1 MFLETKSSSRLS
13 SLSLTASLKAA
24 QLSTNLRLL
33 QTSVQATSTRVLLQN
48 ALSRYDKGNNT
59 NANWVNADADLTN
72 ALSSGGSGASATLLQ
87 ARVVSKNGTG
97 AGGPYGLVNVTT
109 QHAQDQIQLP
119 YSDANGSSVYLGDPG
134 LGFPPPLYPNL
145 TFTSI
150 VVNGTFNASNA
161 SFDGYPLNTDAAIF
175 LGPFQVNN
183 TFALFSITVP
193 IINNTSSTDVLGWI
207 TVVLDGN
214 LIYGVITSPEG
225 LESTGVVLIVGP
237 VYANNTFPPGILYS
251 SNAKDSRSAEKAEL
265 VQFILPPLNNS
276 SQSTRHSARS
286 YGQPNTPF
294 TMGSYPG
301 VLQGFTQKQ
310 NAIHNAGS
318 LLSTTNEEGDSVSV
332 GYALPSTTLVNWVLL
347 VEQAHS
353 EVVEP
358 INHLRNVLLACVFGT
373 IGVICLLLYPIAH
386 ISVRPIRRLRHA
398 TKQTVEPY
406 GQPSDEGSI
415 RSSTSNDDDDF
426 GADAVVSGDD
436 NDLEGQVAKKEG
448 FLDQIPIWG
457 RKRRKDAVERREH
470 ARRQTFRIPGKVEDR
485 KHIVHDE
492 LTDLTETFNE
502 MSEELVMQY
511 ERLEERVKER
521 TAELEESKKAAEA
534 ANESKTLFIAVGI
547 SLDSSNVAFSLML
560 ILPEYIT

>member
-1 MFLETKSSSRLS
+1 MT
-13 SLSLTASLKAA
+13 
-24 QLSTNLRLL
+24 TNLRLL
-33 QTSVQATSTRVLLQN
+33 QSSVQATSTRVLLQN

-59 NANWVNADADLTN
+59 AANWVNADADLTN
-72 ALSSGGSGASATLLQ
+72 ALSSGGSSASATLLQ

-97 AGGPYGLVNVTT
+97 IGGPYGLINVTT
-109 QHAQDQIQLP
+109 QHAEDQIQLP
-119 YSDANGSSVYLGDPG
+119 YNNANGSSVYLGDPG

-145 TFTSI
+145 TFSST
-150 VVNGTFNASNA
+150 VVNSTFNASNA
-161 SFDGYPLNTDAAIF
+161 FFGGYPLHPDSAIF
-175 LGPFQVNN
+175 LGPFQVND

-193 IINNTSSTDVLGWI
+193 VINNTSSTDVLGWI
-207 TVVLDGN
+207 TVVLDGA
-214 LIYGVITSPEG
+214 LVYGVVTSPEG

-237 VYANNTFPPGILYS
+237 VYVNNTFPPGVLYS
-251 SNAKDSRSAEKAEL
+251 SNPRDSQSADNTEE
-265 VQFILPPLNNS
+265 VQFILPPLINA

-286 YGQPNTPF
+286 YGQANTPF
-294 TMGSYPG
+294 TMGSFPA

-310 NAIHNAGS
+310 NAINNAGS

-332 GYALPSTTLVNWVLL
+332 GFALPSTKLVNWLLL

-358 INHLRNVLLACVFGT
+358 INHLRNVLLACVFAT

-398 TKQTVEPY
+398 TKQTIEPY

-415 RSSTSNDDDDF
+415 RSSTSNENDAF
-426 GADAVVSGDD
+426 GADAVDSRDD
-436 NDLEGQVAKKEG
+436 SDLEGQVARKEG
-448 FLDQIPIWG
+448 FLDQISSWG
-457 RKRRKDAVERREH
+457 KKRRKGFKRREQV
-470 ARRQTFRIPGKVEDR
+470 RRQTFRIPGKVEDR

-534 ANESKTLFIAVGI
+534 ANESKTLFIAVG
-547 SLDSSNVAFSLML
+547 LPLHLAFLL
-560 ILPEYIT
+560 FY

>member
-1 MFLETKSSSRLS
+1 M
-13 SLSLTASLKAA
+13 
-24 QLSTNLRLL
+24 
-33 QTSVQATSTRVLLQN
+33 
-48 ALSRYDKGNNT
+48 
-59 NANWVNADADLTN
+59 
-72 ALSSGGSGASATLLQ
+72 
-87 ARVVSKNGTG
+87 SKNGTG
-97 AGGPYGLVNVTT
+97 SGGPYGLINVTT
-109 QHAQDQIQLP
+109 QSAQDQIQLP
-119 YSDANGSSVYLGDPG
+119 FNDTNGSSVYLGDPES
-134 LGFPPPLYPNL
+134 GFPPPLYPNL
-145 TFTSI
+145 TFSST
-150 VVNGTFNASNA
+150 VVNSTYNQSNA
-161 SFDGYPLNTDAAIF
+161 SFDGYPLYPDSAIF
-175 LGPFQVNN
+175 LGPFQVND

-193 IINNTSSTDVLGWI
+193 IINNTSSTDILGWI

-214 LIYGVITSPEG
+214 LIYSVITSPEG

-237 VYANNTFPPGILYS
+237 VYPNNTFPSGILYS
-251 SNAKDSRSAEKAEL
+251 SNPKESQPAEKAEQ
-265 VQFILPPLNNS
+265 VQFILPPLINS
-276 SQSTRHSARS
+276 SQSTRHSKRS

-310 NAIHNAGS
+310 NAINNAGS

-332 GYALPSTTLVNWVLL
+332 GYALPPTRLVNWLLL
-347 VEQAHS
+347 VEQAQG

-398 TKQTVEPY
+398 TKQTIEPY

-415 RSSTSNDDDDF
+415 RSSTSNDNDDS
-426 GADAVVSGDD
+426 GADAMVPGED
-436 NDLEGQVAKKEG
+436 NDLEGQVARKEG
-448 FLDQIPIWG
+448 FLDQISIWG
-457 RKRRKDAVERREH
+457 RKRRKGGVERREH

-492 LTDLTETFNE
+492 LTDLTKTFNE

-534 ANESKTLFIAVGI
+534 ANESKTLFIAVGTI
-547 SLDSSNVAFSLML
+547 SALYFCGWITNSDINRIYHMSSRH
-560 ILPEYIT
+560 P